1 MHSLPQHFGIH
12 SFQID
17 FRILHNLRG
26 VFRTISNIYDAETPH
41 YWQVR
46 FCCLVFIIFLV
57 WILEWVYDHLVFLLK
72 VCSYFAHLTQIK
84 NIFKIFYW
92 FPNHLVYIEIP
103 WSYQIFIYL
112 YDRGA
117 INFEKFQD
125 GMQSWYMLL
134 IKIITKTIIKTR
146 TIIR

>member
-57 WILEWVYDHLVFLLK
+57 WILEWVYEHLVFLLK

-84 NIFKIFYW
+84 NILRYSIGSQTT
-92 FPNHLVYIEIP
+92 
-103 WSYQIFIYL
+103 WSILKYHGITKYL
-112 YDRGA
+112 YIYA
-117 INFEKFQD
+117 IEVRLTLKNFKMECKAD
-125 GMQSWYMLL
+125 IYY
-134 IKIITKTIIKTR
+134 
-146 TIIR
+146 